1 MDPSLPVL
9 LNIIIQ
15 YFWVLQSFAFSSALL
30 SLLPLALSTQISLLK
45 QSLGKAYVNSPQV
58 IKCENKGWT
67 KNSLRQMKRT
77 GFFFFFFF
85 FHCVW
90 KYSFTDKCVQSIPA
104 WGKLLCKV
112 SYEILESRLK
122 YALHDSRVFRVAQ
135 TFWDDEVSVQMFS
148 SVVFNM
154 L

>member
-15 YFWVLQSFAFSSALL
+15 YFWVLQSFAFSSSLL

-67 KNSLRQMKRT
+67 KNSLREMKRT
-77 GFFFFFFF
+77 GFFFFF

-112 SYEILESRLK
+112 RYEILDSRLK

>member
-15 YFWVLQSFAFSSALL
+15 YFWVLQSFAFSSSLL

-67 KNSLRQMKRT
+67 KNSLREMKRT
-77 GFFFFFFF
+77 GFFFFFTVSENTHLLTNVFSPF
-85 FHCVW
+85 PREESSCVRWGMRYLRAAWNMHCTIVEF
-90 KYSFTDKCVQSIPA
+90 SA
-104 WGKLLCKV
+104 
-112 SYEILESRLK
+112 SRK
-122 YALHDSRVFRVAQ
+122 HF
-135 TFWDDEVSVQMFS
+135 EM
-148 SVVFNM
+148 M
-154 L
+154 K

>member
-9 LNIIIQ
+9 LNIMIQ

-30 SLLPLALSTQISLLK
+30 SLLPLALWTQISLLK

-85 FHCVW
+85 HGVW

>member
-1 MDPSLPVL
+1 M
-9 LNIIIQ
+9 NEKFIT
-15 YFWVLQSFAFSSALL
+15 W
-30 SLLPLALSTQISLLK
+30 
-45 QSLGKAYVNSPQV
+45 NE
-58 IKCENKGWT
+58 ENW
-67 KNSLRQMKRT
+67 
-77 GFFFFFFF
+77 FFFF

>member
-15 YFWVLQSFAFSSALL
+15 YFWVLQSFAFSSSLL

-67 KNSLRQMKRT
+67 KNSLREMKRT
-77 GFFFFFFF
+77 GFFFSSL
-85 FHCVW
+85 CLKILIYWQMCSV
-90 KYSFTDKCVQSIPA
+90 IPA

-112 SYEILESRLK
+112 RYDILESRLK

>member
-1 MDPSLPVL
+1 MDPSLPVH

-77 GFFFFFFF
+77 GFFFFFF
-85 FHCVW
+85 HCVW

>member
-77 GFFFFFFF
+77 GFFFFFS
-85 FHCVW
+85 HCVW

>member
-85 FHCVW
+85 HCVW

>member
-15 YFWVLQSFAFSSALL
+15 YFWVLQSFAFSSSLL

-58 IKCENKGWT
+58 IKCETRDERKIHYVKWRE
-67 KNSLRQMKRT
+67 LV
-77 GFFFFFFF
+77 FFFFFSTVSENTHLLTNVFSPF
-85 FHCVW
+85 PREESSCVR
-90 KYSFTDKCVQSIPA
+90 
-104 WGKLLCKV
+104 WG
-112 SYEILESRLK
+112 ILESRLK
-122 YALHDSRVFRVAQ
+122 YALHDSRVFPVAQ

>member
-77 GFFFFFFF
+77 VFFFFFF

>member
-1 MDPSLPVL
+1 MDPSLSVL

-85 FHCVW
+85 HCVW

>member
-1 MDPSLPVL
+1 MNEKFITS
-9 LNIIIQ
+9 NE
-15 YFWVLQSFAFSSALL
+15 
-30 SLLPLALSTQISLLK
+30 
-45 QSLGKAYVNSPQV
+45 
-58 IKCENKGWT
+58 ENW
-67 KNSLRQMKRT
+67 
-77 GFFFFFFF
+77 FFFFFF

>member
-77 GFFFFFFF
+77 GFFFFFF
-85 FHCVW
+85 HCVW